1 MKIAVFSSKNE
12 DFSCFAAVYEL
23 RNVPKVFK
31 NILNMFSNLKLICR
45 DEGLHWNTLVLMLVA
60 IFKKPE
66 KIEPFVSGYPP
77 PFILDSY
84 ICGQKHV

>member
-1 MKIAVFSSKNE
+1 MKIPVFSSKNE

-60 IFKKPE
+60 IFKKGE
-66 KIEPFVSGYPP
+66 KIQPFVSG
-77 PFILDSY
+77 
-84 ICGQKHV
+84 